1 VDGFLQGALIARG
14 PVALL
19 PVLLFLGALVYL
31 DSFKLVSARL
41 VAGALVAGAL
51 AACLSYPVNSAFA
64 DHVTISF
71 HAYSRYVSPWI
82 EESLKAAALVYLIR
96 SRRIGLLVDGAIVG
110 FAIGTGFALIENI
123 YYIASRPDA
132 PFAVQ
137 VIRGFGTAIMH
148 GGATAMFAV
157 VSVAL
162 FERRPDG
169 WLAVF
174 LPGLLA
180 AATLHSGYNHLLFR
194 PVFATLITLLALPGI
209 IYFVFQRSEYSLR
222 EWLESDLD
230 SDMQLLE
237 SIHAGEFPDTNAGT
251 YLNSLKERFRGEVVA
266 DMLCYVRLH
275 VELALR
281 AKGILLLRESGIE
294 APPLDEET
302 RSKLVELEFLEKSI
316 GPTGQLA
323 LRPLLVATGKDLWQL
338 SVLEGTEVP
347 PSQR

>member
-1 VDGFLQGALIARG
+1 MTAEWLARG

-31 DSFKLVSARL
+31 DSFKLVSLRL
-41 VAGALVAGAL
+41 VGGAMAIGAVS
-51 AACLSYPVNSAFA
+51 ACLSYPLNGYAL
-64 DHVTISF
+64 DHLAIDF
-71 HAYSRYVSPWI
+71 KAYSRYLSPWL
-82 EESLKAAALVYLIR
+82 EESMKAAALVYLIR
-96 SRRIGLLVDGAIVG
+96 TRRVGLLVDGAIVG
-110 FAIGTGFALIENI
+110 FAIGTGFSLVENL

-132 PFAVQ
+132 PFAIQ

-169 WLAVF
+169 WLGVF

-180 AATLHSGYNHLLFR
+180 AATLHSAYNHLLFR

-209 IYFVFQRSEYSLR
+209 IYFVFQRSERSLR

-230 SDMQLLE
+230 SDMQLLD
-237 SIHAGEFPDTNAGT
+237 SIHDGEFAASHAGR
-251 YLNSLKERFRGEVVA
+251 YLQSLTEGFHGEVVA
-266 DMLCYVRLH
+266 DMLCYLRLH

-281 AKGILLLRESGIE
+281 AKGTLLLKESGLE
-294 APPLDEET
+294 PPPLDEET
-302 RSKLVELEFLEKSI
+302 RGKLVELAYLEKSI
-316 GPTGQLA
+316 GRTGQLA
-323 LRPLLVATGKDLWQL
+323 MRPLLVATGKDLWQL
-338 SVLEGTEVP
+338 SVLEQARGDAP
-347 PSQR
+347 QR

>member
-1 VDGFLQGALIARG
+1 MTGELLARG

-31 DSFKLVSARL
+31 DSFKLVSVRL
-41 VAGALVAGAL
+41 VAGAMGVGAL
-51 AACLSYPVNSAFA
+51 AACLSYPANAFVV
-64 DHVTISF
+64 DHVTIGF

-110 FAIGTGFALIENI
+110 FAIGTGFALVENI

-132 PFAVQ
+132 AFAVQ

-162 FERRPDG
+162 FERRPDA
-169 WLAVF
+169 WLTVF

-209 IYFVFQRSEYSLR
+209 IYFVFQRSEQSLR

-230 SDMQLLE
+230 SDMQMLE
-237 SIHAGEFPDTNAGT
+237 SIHAGEFSDTNAGA
-251 YLNSLKERFRGEVVA
+251 YLNSLKQGFRGEVVA

-281 AKGILLLRESGIE
+281 AKGVLLLHESGLD

-302 RSKLVELEFLEKSI
+302 RSKLVELDYLEKSI

-338 SVLEGTEVP
+338 SVLEASDGGP
-347 PSQR
+347 AQR